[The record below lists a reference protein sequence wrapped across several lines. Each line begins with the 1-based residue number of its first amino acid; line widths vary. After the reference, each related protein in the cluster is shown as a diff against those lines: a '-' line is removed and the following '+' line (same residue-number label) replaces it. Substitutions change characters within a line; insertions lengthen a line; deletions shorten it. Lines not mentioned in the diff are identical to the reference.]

1 MDERVKRFIPA
12 DKIEIRST
20 ENEGGATTRTVVGYV
35 VKFNQRS
42 QLIWG
47 EFYER
52 VAKGAFARSLQENTI
67 KAFWNHRS
75 DFVLGSTK
83 NGTLRLWEDEV
94 GLAFELDLP
103 NNTWG
108 NDAYESIQRGDVDGV
123 SFGFYVRS
131 DSWQY
136 LKDEDVYERTL
147 LDVNL
152 FEVSPTPFAAY
163 PDSEVNKRSIEQLGI
178 TTKEQRK
185 QEKEKLLL
193 ELDLLAIV

>member
-1 MDERVKRFIPA
+1 MDDLVKRYIPVE
-12 DKIEIRST
+12 KIEVRST
-20 ENEGGATTRTVVGYV
+20 TSEEGATTRTIGGYV

-52 VAKGAFARSLQENTI
+52 VAAGAFSHSLQENII

-83 NGTLRLWEDEV
+83 NSTLRLWEDTI
-94 GLAFELDLP
+94 GLGFELDLP

-108 NDAYESIQRGDVDGV
+108 NDAFESIQRGDVDGV

-147 LDVNL
+147 LEINL
-152 FEVSPTPFAAY
+152 FEVSPTPFPAY
-163 PDSEVNKRSIEQLGI
+163 PDSEVNQRSIEQLGI

-185 QEKEKLLL
+185 QEKEKLLI
-193 ELDLLAIV
+193 EIDLLAIG